1 MPGEGLVDGDV
12 SPDTNPPPPP
22 PPPPPVAPVGALRPS
37 VQGDGD
43 AAASLA
49 ARLASLE
56 EKLAQAVAALERLER
71 LREIE
76 RALRSAGAADVALA
90 MPIVER
96 DIAEAPQ
103 RDVSETV
110 AELRKRRPGLF
121 VGGTRTAGATGAPSS
136 GGEPRA
142 EDLAALALRAAS
154 GDPRAVRDYLR
165 ARREA

>member
-12 SPDTNPPPPP
+12 TPDINPPPPP
-22 PPPPPVAPVGALRPS
+22 PAVPAGALQPS
-37 VQGDGD
+37 VQPGADP
-43 AAASLA
+43 AESLA

-76 RALRSAGAADVALA
+76 RALRAAGAADVALA

-96 DIAEAPQ
+96 DMAEAPQ
-103 RDVSETV
+103 REVSEAV
-110 AELRKRRPGLF
+110 AALRQRRPGLF
-121 VGGTRTAGATGAPSS
+121 VGGTRSTGATSAPS
-136 GGEPRA
+136 GGGDPRA

>member
-1 MPGEGLVDGDV
+1 MPGEGLVDGDAT
-12 SPDTNPPPPP
+12 PDINPPPPP
-22 PPPPPVAPVGALRPS
+22 PPPVTPAGALQPS
-37 VQGDGD
+37 VASEGD
-43 AAASLA
+43 AAALLA

-56 EKLAQAVAALERLER
+56 EKLARAVAALERLER

-96 DIAEAPQ
+96 DIAETPQ
-103 RDVSETV
+103 RNVGEAV
-110 AELRKRRPGLF
+110 AELRQRRPGLF
-121 VGGTRTAGATGAPSS
+121 VGGTRSTGATSAPRG

-142 EDLAALALRAAS
+142 EDLAALALRAAG

-165 ARREA
+165 ARRET